1 MIIRPDKLSHKVAA
15 VLLWMGYICDEMIFF
30 GTSEM
35 FFLLGSPEEQEV
47 VELNNN
53 RCLK

>member
-30 GTSEM
+30 WNLRDVFPAWFS
-35 FFLLGSPEEQEV
+35 
-47 VELNNN
+47 
-53 RCLK
+53 